1 MAVCRVCGSDYNPT
15 EDLQAHEA
23 RCCGADCYLAILIQW
38 TPAQYDFHCGSD
50 HPMRLARVEDGV
62 VVCDCGNSESIAEMN
77 PSAAISG
84 DSIDNISLSPKRF
97 YTIWRATG
105 DLIL

>member
-1 MAVCRVCGSDYNPT
+1 
-15 EDLQAHEA
+15 
-23 RCCGADCYLAILIQW
+23 
-38 TPAQYDFHCGSD
+38 
-50 HPMRLARVEDGV
+50 MRLARIEDDV

-84 DSIDNISLSPKRF
+84 DSIDNISLSPTRF
-97 YTIWRATG
+97 YPVRKETG